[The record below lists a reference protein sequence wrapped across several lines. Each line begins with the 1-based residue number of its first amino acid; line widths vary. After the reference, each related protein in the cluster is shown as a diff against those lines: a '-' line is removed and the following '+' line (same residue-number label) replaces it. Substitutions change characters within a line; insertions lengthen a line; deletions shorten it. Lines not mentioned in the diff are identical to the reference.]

1 MIIKPSL
8 FGELQRNVSA
18 CPPDTRRLV
27 FDFNKQALL
36 ETLRCLHAEEATVTY
51 AGSSDEGQIDEVR
64 LTPET
69 IDADAVQVQLVAM
82 HQTWNAESSTSRAS
96 LALEPR
102 NLRTALADFC
112 DQAIDLAG
120 HTGYE
125 INDGGEGRL
134 TISVGG
140 GEVALQHTDFYTE
153 SDTCTYE
160 L

>member
-1 MIIKPSL
+1 MLIKPSL

-18 CPPDTRRLV
+18 CPADTRRLV
-27 FDFNKQALL
+27 FAFNKQALL
-36 ETLRCLHAEEATVTY
+36 ESLRCLHAEEATVTY
-51 AGSSDEGQIDEVR
+51 AGNGDDGQIDEVR
-64 LTPET
+64 VTPET
-69 IDADAVQVQLVAM
+69 IDAEAIQVQIVAL
-82 HQTWNAESSTSRAS
+82 HTTWHADSSTSRAS

-102 NLRTALADFC
+102 DLRTALADFC
-112 DQAIDLAG
+112 HEAIDLAG

-125 INDGGEGRL
+125 IDDGGEGSL
-134 TISVGG
+134 TISVGD